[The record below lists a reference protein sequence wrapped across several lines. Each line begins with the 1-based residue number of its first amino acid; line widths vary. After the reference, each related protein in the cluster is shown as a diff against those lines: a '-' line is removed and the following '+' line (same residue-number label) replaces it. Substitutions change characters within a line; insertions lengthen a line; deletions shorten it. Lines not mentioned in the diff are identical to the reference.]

1 MDRLSWPAWIALLQS
16 AADRATAAHPAAA
29 FTRWLRES
37 LQATQ
42 PGDWQAFGNGWS
54 WRDEAALRS
63 QAGAAWK
70 AVAKPAQAAEWLA
83 AFEVLV
89 ALACEGR
96 EGPLKQALLADAQR
110 LDAEASGFGRRSAAG
125 QARADVVERCTLW
138 LDAGSR
144 GKLVL
149 DGGQV
154 RAVLGGLLAG
164 CRFYDGKP
172 LEPVELPVK
181 RVLQLCAKQ
190 APAALTAHI
199 ELLQDLKRAIQRVPA
214 AASAE
219 ARERVHWVAL
229 VDQLAAVP
237 GADPPA
243 E

>member
-1 MDRLSWPAWIALLQS
+1 MDRLSWPAWIALLHS

-89 ALACEGR
+89 ALAGEGR

-110 LDAEASGFGRRSAAG
+110 LEAEASGFGRRSAAG

-154 RAVLGGLLAG
+154 RAVLAGLLQA

-190 APAALTAHI
+190 AP
-199 ELLQDLKRAIQRVPA
+199 ELLVPCRPLLAELKAAVARVPA
-214 AASAE
+214 AASPE
-219 ARERVHWVAL
+219 ARERAQWATL
-229 VDQLAAVP
+229 VDALIAT
-237 GADPPA
+237 
-243 E
+243 